1 MVDMLL
7 NIIIFLL
14 LSLGLFCGIALF
26 YSLRRIN
33 QYENFILNIQ
43 NIISSSTKRMK
54 QVDST
59 GHYESDDETGFFFEQ
74 LKQIQLML
82 DDLFEPTEGDG
93 DAEKKEK

>member
-1 MVDMLL
+1 MLL
-7 NIIIFLL
+7 NTIIFLWIL
-14 LSLGLFCGIALF
+14 IGTFCGIALF

-43 NIISSSTKRMK
+43 NIVSSSTKRMK

-59 GHYESDDETGFFFEQ
+59 GHYESDDETSFFFEQ

-82 DDLFEPTEGDG
+82 DDLFEPTEGDE

>member
-1 MVDMLL
+1 MLL
-7 NIIIFLL
+7 NTIIFLWIL
-14 LSLGLFCGIALF
+14 IGTFCGIALF

-43 NIISSSTKRMK
+43 NIVSSSTKRMK

-59 GHYESDDETGFFFEQ
+59 GHYESDDETSFFFEQ

-82 DDLFEPTEGDG
+82 DDLFEPTKGDE

>member
-1 MVDMLL
+1 MIL
-7 NIIIFLL
+7 NIMIFLWIL
-14 LSLGLFCGIALF
+14 IGTFCGIALF
-26 YSLRRIN
+26 YALRRIN

-43 NIISSSTKRMK
+43 NIISSSTERMK

-82 DDLFEPTEGDG
+82 DELFEPTEGDE
-93 DAEKKEK
+93 DAKKKEK

>member
-1 MVDMLL
+1 MLL
-7 NIIIFLL
+7 NTIIFLWIL
-14 LSLGLFCGIALF
+14 IGTFCGIALF

-43 NIISSSTKRMK
+43 NIVSSSTKRMK

-59 GHYESDDETGFFFEQ
+59 GHYESDDETSFFFEQ

-82 DDLFEPTEGDG
+82 DDLFEPTEGDE
-93 DAEKKEK
+93 DAPKKEK